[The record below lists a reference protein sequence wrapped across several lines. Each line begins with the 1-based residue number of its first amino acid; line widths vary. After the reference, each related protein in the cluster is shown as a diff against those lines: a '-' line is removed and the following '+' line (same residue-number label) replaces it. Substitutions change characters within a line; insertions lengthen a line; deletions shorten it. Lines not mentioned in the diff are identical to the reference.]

1 MKKATGLLVIL
12 IVFIP
17 SLMAQ
22 FSISADISP
31 RAELRHGYRFL
42 PQENEKPAGH
52 VSQRTRLNLA
62 FEKDNIRTHIA
73 FQDVRIWGQEPQKQ
87 NHPSM
92 AIHQAWAELLFT
104 DSLSLKIGR
113 QEIRYDNQRFFAIND
128 WNHNGQ
134 KHDMALIKYNSPAGE
149 FHFGTAFNQPPGAF
163 QQFYF
168 TDYDINNY
176 KYMNFIWF
184 NTALNSDANLSLLGI
199 ADGYENEDNQQLL
212 YVRGTWSAYLTWQLN
227 EFDLMVNPGFQHGK
241 TAGGQDISAL
251 YFRAEAAT
259 TLLDNVNS
267 TLGLEILSG
276 NDPEDNSTYRAFD
289 PTHGA
294 GHSESG
300 LMDYFLNYPAHT
312 RGAGLVNPFL
322 KNKIKLSDNTTLGAD
337 LHLFFIQNDFVYQ
350 GEEINKYLGT
360 EIDLTLNYRFN
371 DFTRIISGFSTMF
384 GSESMEIINRGG
396 TLGSNDEPAYF
407 AYIMLRIRPKFL

>member
-1 MKKATGLLVIL
+1 MKKATGLLVFL
-12 IVFIP
+12 IIYMP

-31 RAELRHGYRFL
+31 RAELRHGYRVL
-42 PQENEKPAGH
+42 PQENEKAAGH
-52 VSQRTRLNLA
+52 VSQRTRLNLT
-62 FEKDNIRTHIA
+62 FKKENIRTHIA

-87 NHPSM
+87 NHPSL
-92 AIHQAWAELLFT
+92 AIHQAWAELFFS

-113 QEIRYDNQRFFAIND
+113 QELRYDNQRFFAIND
-128 WNHNGQ
+128 WNQNAQ
-134 KHDMALIKYNSPAGE
+134 KHDMALLKYISPAGE
-149 FHFGTAFNQPPGAF
+149 IHFGTAFNQPPGAF
-163 QQFYF
+163 QQNFF
-168 TDYDINNY
+168 TDYNINNY
-176 KYMNFIWF
+176 KYMNFVWF

-199 ADGYENEDNQQLL
+199 ADGYENQDNPQLL

-251 YFRAEAAT
+251 YFRAEATT
-259 TLLDNVNS
+259 TLADNVNS

-276 NDPEDNSTYRAFD
+276 NDPEDPSKFKAFD

-312 RGAGLVNPFL
+312 RGAGLVNPYL
-322 KNKIKLSDNTTLGAD
+322 KNKVTLSDNTTLGAD
-337 LHLFFIQNDFVYQ
+337 LHLFFIQNDFIYQ
-350 GEEINKYLGT
+350 DETISKYLGT

-371 DFTRIISGFSTMF
+371 DFTRIIGGFSWMF
-384 GSESMEIINRGG
+384 GSESMEIINRGA
-396 TLGSNDEPAYF
+396 TRGSKDEPAYF